1 MNHIFIVRHGT
12 QSKYVRVEEC
22 TDEYALSYVSGYVQA
37 LRDKLGDHCEIT
49 ILKVQEEVAVSQSYS
64 KDR

>member
-37 LRDKLGDHCEIT
+37 LRDKFGKLAKIR
-49 ILKVQEEVAVSQSYS
+49 VQKAPDNVVNNGGTNV
-64 KDR
+64 